1 MENRHDMKQ
10 IKEQLTAIRD
20 NSQRSLENMEA
31 INLIMVDDN
40 NSKLKDA
47 KLGEQIQK
55 LSQKLEEMSDVI
67 LHTEELLRDK

>member
-1 MENRHDMKQ
+1 MENKHDMKQ

>member
-1 MENRHDMKQ
+1 MENKHDMKQ

-47 KLGEQIQK
+47 KLGDQMQK

>member
-1 MENRHDMKQ
+1 MENKHDMKQ

-47 KLGEQIQK
+47 KLGGQMQK

>member
-55 LSQKLEEMSDVI
+55 LSQKLDEMSDVI
-67 LHTEELLRDK
+67 RHTEELLRDK